1 MKFKFIVIK
10 TLNYDEI
17 SFPIRL
23 EYFLKANVISVIGYH
38 AITDFEKSAKEVK
51 YYELIKKIY
60 IRELK
65 TKVQIKYG
73 NPTQIS
79 YKC

>member
-1 MKFKFIVIK
+1 MQTLFFKI
-10 TLNYDEI
+10 TALWHTTA
-17 SFPIRL
+17 

-51 YYELIKKIY
+51 YFELIKKIY
-60 IRELK
+60 IHELK

-73 NPTQIS
+73 NPT
-79 YKC
+79 

>member
-1 MKFKFIVIK
+1 MKFEFIVIK

-17 SFPIRL
+17 SLSIRL

-38 AITDFEKSAKEVK
+38 AICNVEKSAKEVK

-60 IRELK
+60 ILELK
-65 TKVQIKYG
+65 TNVQIKYG

-79 YKC
+79 YKW